1 MTFKERARELV
12 SKMTLAEKIS
22 QMTDTAL
29 IIQPSNSHGG
39 TLALEES
46 LVSVEGEGVTVSAVI
61 PEQNGFTVYLCHDD
75 HTGRNGAQY
84 NKEKDLMLKQHCQR
98 VYEQT
103 HTRAEWMELLGK
115 NYLEE

>member
-1 MTFKERARELV
+1 
-12 SKMTLAEKIS
+12 
-22 QMTDTAL
+22 
-29 IIQPSNSHGG
+29 
-39 TLALEES
+39 
-46 LVSVEGEGVTVSAVI
+46 
-61 PEQNGFTVYLCHDD
+61 LCHDH

-98 VYEQT
+98 VYEQS